1 MRIDAAPR
9 VEHISIEA
17 ESETARAST
26 RPPHRAVR
34 STFQLCSKLRGC
46 RTEVSLLDDHYLAVN
61 SERLKT
67 AAKKY
72 VLDLRFVNAKP
83 VLLRHVAWG
92 WLAAAT
98 ALLLSTAAA
107 IWWAAS
113 TASGISASPG
123 LYIGIGSAF
132 ATGIAMFFFLRRTT
146 ESLDFTSV
154 HGGVSLVSI
163 RGGIGSVKTGKRF
176 FVEMIKNID
185 AAKQARPQPKPQ
197 WLRDEMRE
205 HHRLRE
211 LNVIT
216 EAQYEASKKRIL
228 GSHS

>member
-1 MRIDAAPR
+1 MRVDAAPR
-9 VEHISIEA
+9 AEHISIEA
-17 ESETARAST
+17 ESETPLAPT

-34 STFQLCSKLRGC
+34 STFQLHSKLRGC
-46 RTEVSLLDDHYLAVN
+46 RTEVSLLEDHYLAVK
-61 SERLKT
+61 SERPTT
-67 AAKKY
+67 AVKRY

-83 VLLRHVAWG
+83 ELLRHVAWS
-92 WLAAAT
+92 WLAAAIV
-98 ALLLSTAAA
+98 LLLASAGAL
-107 IWWAAS
+107 WFAAS
-113 TASGISASPG
+113 ASGDLFASPAF
-123 LYIGIGSAF
+123 YIGIGSAF
-132 ATGIAMFFFLRRTT
+132 ATGIAVFVFLRRTT

-154 HGGVSLVSI
+154 HGAVSLVSI
-163 RGGIGSVKTGKRF
+163 LGGIGSAKTGKRF

-185 AAKQARPQPKPQ
+185 AAKLARPQPKAQ

-228 GSHS
+228 GSH

>member
-1 MRIDAAPR
+1 MRVDAAPR
-9 VEHISIEA
+9 TEHISIEA
-17 ESETARAST
+17 ESETPLAPV

-34 STFQLCSKLRGC
+34 STFQLHSKLRGC
-46 RTEVSLLDDHYLAVN
+46 RTEVSLLDDHYLAVK
-61 SERLKT
+61 SERAKT

-83 VLLRHVAWG
+83 ELLRHVAWS
-92 WLAAAT
+92 WLAAAII
-98 ALLLSTAAA
+98 LLLTSAAA

-113 TASGISASPG
+113 ATGG
-123 LYIGIGSAF
+123 LFANPAFYIGIGAAF
-132 ATGIAMFFFLRRTT
+132 ATGIAILFFLRRTT

-154 HGGVSLVSI
+154 HGAVSLVSI
-163 RGGIGSVKTGKRF
+163 LGGIGSAKTGKRF

-185 AAKQARPQPKPQ
+185 AAKLARPQPKTQ

-216 EAQYEASKKRIL
+216 EAQYEASKRRIL
-228 GSHS
+228 GSH

>member
-9 VEHISIEA
+9 AEHISIEA
-17 ESETARAST
+17 ESETPLAST

-34 STFQLCSKLRGC
+34 STFELHSKLRGC
-46 RTEVSLLDDHYLAVN
+46 RTEVSLLDDHYLAVK

-83 VLLRHVAWG
+83 VLLRQVAWS

-98 ALLLSTAAA
+98 VLLLSTVAA
-107 IWWAAS
+107 IWWAAAA
-113 TASGISASPG
+113 TREIFASPG
-123 LYIGIGSAF
+123 FYIGIGSAF
-132 ATGIAMFFFLRRTT
+132 ATGIAVFFFMRRTT

-163 RGGIGSVKTGKRF
+163 LGGIGSVQTGKRF
-176 FVEMIKNID
+176 FVEMIKTID
-185 AAKQARPQPKPQ
+185 AAKQARPQSKPQ

-216 EAQYEASKKRIL
+216 EAEYEASKKRIL